1 MKNTKLKAITLALLA
16 SAFML
21 AACAPVKN
29 ADPSPSPKLWTE
41 VPTGAPSEEPTLA
54 PTEAPTEVP
63 TEAPT
68 EAPTEVPTQGPSPG
82 VSCPPVSELNEH
94 DYNAVRSFLE
104 IKDENGV
111 RNGEKM
117 NEYYDPDDPTTWFCW
132 GSVLHEAEG
141 NVPIAAFN
149 ENGRLLQFYIP
160 WQQDGDKPG
169 YRENTFYDLVG
180 KLDLSGCEELIS
192 VSCKWCG
199 ITALDVTGC
208 NEPEIDVSYCEQ
220 LEEVLPE
227 TIEAF
232 HISIYA
238 NKLRRL
244 HWVSVPKEHEEF
256 CYGGEPYY
264 LNNFDFDLTVVADGD
279 GNVGINNFYATD
291 WSVTHFGVELAAN
304 WDREDENIKFLG
316 WYDKDGKL
324 VSSNHLMMLPMDEET
339 GLIQGTFYYV
349 AKFETLN

>member
-41 VPTGAPSEEPTLA
+41 VPTGAPSEEPTIA

-68 EAPTEVPTQGPSPG
+68 QGPRPA

-94 DYNAVRSFLE
+94 DFNAVRNFLE

-117 NEYYDPDDPTTWFCW
+117 NEYYDPDDPTTWFFW
-132 GSVLHEAEG
+132 DSIFHEPEG
-141 NVPIAAFN
+141 NIPIAEFN
-149 ENGRLLQFYIP
+149 ENGRLVAFYVPHKIRTEK
-160 WQQDGDKPG
+160 G
-169 YRENTFYDLVG
+169 REVYNVTGYDLVG

-192 VSCKWCG
+192 VNCNWCG

-208 NEPEIDVSYCEQ
+208 NEPEIDVTFCEH

-227 TIEAF
+227 TIESY
-232 HISIYA
+232 HISIYR
-238 NKLRRL
+238 NKIKQL
-244 HWVSVPKEHEEF
+244 HWVTMPNQHEELL
-256 CYGGEPYY
+256 YGEGKWYQ
-264 LNNFDFDLTVVADGD
+264 NVFNFDLTLVAEGD
-279 GNVGINNFYATD
+279 GYVSIENDFSRDSSVRFDDVTVEAEWD
-291 WSVTHFGVELAAN
+291 WEN
-304 WDREDENIKFLG
+304 ENIKFLG
-316 WYDKDGKL
+316 WYDEDGKL
-324 VSSNHLMMLPMDEET
+324 VSTNGYLKLPMDEET

-349 AKFETLN
+349 AKFETLNGN

>member
-21 AACAPVKN
+21 AACAPAHN

-41 VPTGAPSEEPTLA
+41 APTGAPSEEPTVEPTQQPTETPTAA
-54 PTEAPTEVP
+54 PTAE
-63 TEAPT
+63 
-68 EAPTEVPTQGPSPG
+68 PTQGPRPS

-94 DYNAVRSFLE
+94 DFNAVRNFLE

-111 RNGEKM
+111 RNGEKL

-141 NVPIAAFN
+141 NVPVATFN
-149 ENGRLLQFYIP
+149 EDGRLLQFYIP

-169 YRENTFYDLVG
+169 YRENTFYDIVG

-192 VSCKWCG
+192 VNCNWCG

-208 NEPEIDVSYCEQ
+208 NAPNIDVTFCEH

-227 TIEAF
+227 TIESF

-238 NKLRRL
+238 NKLKRL
-244 HWVSVPKEHEEF
+244 RWVSVPEEHEEF
-256 CYGGEPYY
+256 CYDGEPFY
-264 LNNFDFDLTVVADGD
+264 LNNFDFDLTVVAEGD
-279 GNVGINNFYATD
+279 GYVGIDNDYATD
-291 WSVTHFGVELAAN
+291 WSVTHFDVELSAS
-304 WDREDENIKFLG
+304 WDRENENIRFLG

-324 VSSNHLMMLPMDEET
+324 VSSHRMRLPMDEET

-349 AKFETLN
+349 AKFETLNGN